1 MRVRVLVPGQL
12 RETVDGQSR
21 LDVELGGSPTLGIVL
36 DELAGRYPKLDKRLR
51 DERGVLRRYVNFYVD
66 GEECRSLGGADTA
79 LRDGTEV
86 QVIPSVAGG

>member
-1 MRVRVLVPGQL
+1 MRVRVLLPGQL
-12 RETVDGQSR
+12 RQVTGGEGRV
-21 LDVELGGSPTLGIVL
+21 DVELAGAVTLACVL
-36 DELAGRYPKLDKRLR
+36 DELAVRYPMLDKRLR

-66 GEECRSLGGADTA
+66 GEECRRLDGTETA